1 MFTCISK
8 INLIRNKLSLKLNV
22 RLNLNIRLKYM
33 RLKMKLNFLLCTTLL
48 SLSAHALEIDES
60 TLVNW
65 AKTSS
70 FTKNQIEIAKLQA
83 ANEEKSFNENFIYN
97 FGTEATYINTEE
109 QPFTQ
114 FVPVQT
120 PVRNFQVKLEKATKR
135 GLKISTSAFSNQS
148 TNNFIRR
155 ATSTGVTLSLSADL
169 YKDLLGSLTKKRELS
184 LSLQKKIAN
193 EEASINEK
201 AFIAEVR
208 KLYWSIIANNESIE
222 IAKSLLRTSQK
233 LEQDTLER
241 FKSRVADKDE
251 LTRISSQVQA
261 RKGQI
266 YLLEYERSNLL
277 KQLRNLFP
285 DQLNEQSITL
295 KNYSIP
301 NTVKDVLAC
310 SAKISASKQAP
321 LEHTKYDEILTY
333 LEADLAAQLAIN
345 EKHDDPEVNLIGEAT
360 YLGNDFGHSDS
371 FDQLRNDGRAGVTVG
386 LAVNIPLS
394 DEKKDTQ
401 AVRKELI
408 TKGNISKYKEIQG
421 KLSSFHIETVNS
433 INVLYKV
440 IAAQKKNTKLLNDT
454 YVISNK
460 KFKQARITAQNLLQ
474 DEDSLLQSNLNEI
487 QTQYNVIATII
498 DYFSV
503 YGDAPCKINL

>member
-1 MFTCISK
+1 M
-8 INLIRNKLSLKLNV
+8 
-22 RLNLNIRLKYM
+22 
-33 RLKMKLNFLLCTTLL
+33 
-48 SLSAHALEIDES
+48 
-60 TLVNW
+60 
-65 AKTSS
+65 
-70 FTKNQIEIAKLQA
+70 LQW
-83 ANEEKSFNENFIYN
+83 
-97 FGTEATYINTEE
+97 
-109 QPFTQ
+109 PLM
-114 FVPVQT
+114 
-120 PVRNFQVKLEKATKR
+120 RNFQVKLEKATKR

-310 SAKISASKQAP
+310 SAKISASKQA
-321 LEHTKYDEILTY
+321 
-333 LEADLAAQLAIN
+333 
-345 EKHDDPEVNLIGEAT
+345 
-360 YLGNDFGHSDS
+360 
-371 FDQLRNDGRAGVTVG
+371 
-386 LAVNIPLS
+386 
-394 DEKKDTQ
+394 
-401 AVRKELI
+401 
-408 TKGNISKYKEIQG
+408 
-421 KLSSFHIETVNS
+421 HIF
-433 INVLYKV
+433 
-440 IAAQKKNTKLLNDT
+440 QT
-454 YVISNK
+454 YV
-460 KFKQARITAQNLLQ
+460 
-474 DEDSLLQSNLNEI
+474 
-487 QTQYNVIATII
+487 
-498 DYFSV
+498 
-503 YGDAPCKINL
+503 